1 MTSLIQ
7 IKRSGNEVRPDK
19 LRIGELAYSYTD
31 SGLKLWIGAGVPA
44 GGLDSD
50 FIADSVQSIGG
61 RFYTKLLDVDSF
73 GVSEGNKFLLLDSTR
88 GANFINLDSAEV
100 NQLRVMSN
108 FVLPKGNDSA
118 RPQPFPIGS
127 IRFNTASTVFE
138 GYDGNAWGSLGGVKD
153 IDQDTF
159 ISAETSPN
167 ADNDQ
172 LRFFTGGTLRMEMS
186 NDGKIVVP
194 PNYAPDSEYSIVHKH
209 YVDNVTANYPV
220 DSSWTDGAFTGFN
233 NTDRVADV
241 LDGLNEA
248 INNVRNNAFVRGL
261 TFVANPL
268 QGGAGFTTTLT
279 FTNDGNPNRY
289 DINWG
294 DGFIDSA
301 VSSNNPTHVYNNALV
316 SPASVT
322 VRAFNTNA
330 IGTGSEATQ
339 TNADYITIFTA
350 NPVANFEL
358 FRASSGG
365 SALAGNDLFVIEG
378 QPLHLR
384 NTTTNTQVANK
395 NGTAVVEYSVNWG
408 DGTSLDSVAGDSA
421 SGGVVGSRLSHTWAN
436 GTHSY
441 KSRDTVLLSLDSHTT
456 ADPSVVPSTKSI
468 LLKVYDDNPAT
479 PQGLSTKTI
488 AFDGPASGIDPALPA
503 GFTKRFSGAAST
515 SPGDAVARTIT
526 TTGDISSTAFSTF
539 AHDAGAGTVTAQ
551 INGNADGSV
560 VMDGSSKVGRY
571 TSLDVT
577 AHSDFNLLDSSG
589 ASTSFAL
596 SHIHPN
602 KFFGFKARALKAA
615 SAVNTGLNSFGID
628 HSATGTTNIVEF
640 VKDNVTAAPTVAS
653 GTLAQNVAGGFR
665 FISGIPYYNS
675 GSPSLTLSG
684 ITIAN
689 LTGKA
694 YRDFNAPFQVKS
706 GTNFEGTTQN
716 SIVDQDY
723 TYANIDGSTTFLTG
737 GIPQEDVGVASPYA
751 IGNITIPI
759 TTGSVRTVEELKVRG
774 RNCNGNGAFH
784 NLTAIKVQVHTAA
797 QSGVHEGSTSV
808 SNSLGATHADN
819 AVRIFDFNAATTNTP
834 AYNGSTNFYSN
845 NTYTE
850 ASDPGVAGTQE
861 ASIRIGILK
870 HDVTNYSTGFLP
882 VGPNRSGDTGTQFAT
897 FAFRRTAV
905 SSFNLN
911 IVSPTGILGAFIAL
925 PGAATDN
932 SSSLNGWLDCAT
944 QYNGSGVPGQ
954 NLGAGGNGSNG
965 VASTGSD
972 RILSNT
978 SLNGSFNM
986 NLGTENMTNSTGNVC
1001 LVRFALTSGQSITSF
1016 SIT

>member
-925 PGAATDN
+925 PGAGTDN